1 MDYIILDLEWDSA
14 YSAKHKR
21 FINQILQIG
30 AVKLNG
36 EFNIVDTF
44 EETVKSEISKKVT
57 ERFAGLTGITTEKML
72 AGVPFDTAVDRY
84 NAWAGKNTV
93 TMTWSDSDL
102 YTIKDNEECL
112 LSGGRKFAIEKYL
125 DLQRFVQGELRRG
138 GYENKNQISLG
149 AAAELLGVKTDSFE
163 LHTAKD
169 DSLLSVALLQKCY
182 NEERFSALIRDT
194 ADPEFY
200 KRLRFKPYNIS
211 DINDKLINKEDLRF
225 FCDRCGEKAKRIT
238 KWRYR
243 NRWFSAKFECKKCGR
258 RFWGRIFFKKTYDD
272 LIVRKRIFDIR
283 TAKTEADEPKT
294 EKKQNEMQSVSETV

>member
-1 MDYIILDLEWDSA
+1 MNYIILDLEWDSA
-14 YSAKHKR
+14 YSTKHKR
-21 FINQILQIG
+21 FLNQILQIG
-30 AVKLNG
+30 AEKLDG
-36 EFNIVDTF
+36 DFNITDTF
-44 EETVKSEISKKVT
+44 EETVKSGISKRVT
-57 ERFAGLTGITTEKML
+57 GRFSKLTGITTEKML

-102 YTIKDNEECL
+102 YSIKENEECL
-112 LSGGRKFAIEKYL
+112 LNGGRKFAIERYL

-138 GYENKNQISLG
+138 GYEDKNQISLG

-200 KRLRFKPYNIS
+200 KRLRFKPFNIS
-211 DINDKLINKEDLRF
+211 DINDERINKEDLRF
-225 FCDRCGEKAKRIT
+225 RCDECGEKAKRIT

-243 NRWFSAKFECKKCGR
+243 NRWFTAKFECKNCGR
-258 RFWGRIFFKKTYDD
+258 RFCGRVSFKKTYDD
-272 LIVRKRIFDIR
+272 LIVRRRISEL
-283 TAKTEADEPKT
+283 KPKT
-294 EKKQNEMQSVSETV
+294 EKSQDEMQPVSETV

>member
-1 MDYIILDLEWDSA
+1 MNYIILDLEWDSA
-14 YSAKHKR
+14 YSTKHKR

-30 AVKLNG
+30 AVKLDG
-36 EFNIVDTF
+36 EFNIIDTF
-44 EETVKSEISKKVT
+44 EETVKSDISKKVT
-57 ERFAGLTGITTEKML
+57 GRFAKLTGITTEKML

-84 NAWAGKNTV
+84 NAWAGEDTV

-102 YTIKDNEECL
+102 YSIKENEEYL
-112 LSGGRKFAIEKYL
+112 LNGGRKFAIERYL

-138 GYENKNQISLG
+138 GYEDKNQISLG
-149 AAAELLGVKTDSFE
+149 AAAKLLGIETDSFE

-200 KRLRFKPYNIS
+200 KRLRFKPFNIS
-211 DINDKLINKEDLRF
+211 DINDERINKEDLRF
-225 FCDRCGEKAKRIT
+225 SCDKCGEKAKRIT

-258 RFWGRIFFKKTYDD
+258 RFCGRASFKKTYDD
-272 LIVRKRIFDIR
+272 LIVRKRVCEL
-283 TAKTEADEPKT
+283 KSKT

>member
-1 MDYIILDLEWDSA
+1 MNYIILDLEWDSA
-14 YSAKHKR
+14 YSSKHKR

-30 AVKLNG
+30 AVKLDG

-44 EETVKSEISKKVT
+44 EETVKSDISKKVT
-57 ERFAGLTGITTEKML
+57 GRFAKLTGITTEKML

-84 NAWAGKNTV
+84 NAWAGEDTV

-102 YTIKDNEECL
+102 YSIKENEEYL
-112 LSGGRKFAIEKYL
+112 LNGGRKFAIERYL

-138 GYENKNQISLG
+138 GYEDKNQISLG
-149 AAAELLGVKTDSFE
+149 AAAKLLGIETDSFE

-200 KRLRFKPYNIS
+200 KRLRFKPFNIS
-211 DINDKLINKEDLRF
+211 DINDERINKEDLRF
-225 FCDRCGEKAKRIT
+225 SCDKCGEKAKRIT

-258 RFWGRIFFKKTYDD
+258 RFCGRASFKKTYDD
-272 LIVRKRIFDIR
+272 LIVRKRVCEL
-283 TAKTEADEPKT
+283 KSKT

>member
-1 MDYIILDLEWDSA
+1 MNYIILDLEWDSA
-14 YSAKHKR
+14 YSSKHKR

-30 AVKLNG
+30 AVKLDG
-36 EFNIVDTF
+36 EFNIIDTF
-44 EETVKSEISKKVT
+44 EETVKSDISKKVT
-57 ERFAGLTGITTEKML
+57 GRFAKLTGITTEKML

-84 NAWAGKNTV
+84 NAWAGEDTV

-102 YTIKDNEECL
+102 YSIKENEEYL
-112 LSGGRKFAIEKYL
+112 LNGGRKFAIERYL

-138 GYENKNQISLG
+138 GYEDKNQISLG
-149 AAAELLGVKTDSFE
+149 AAAKLLGIETDSFE

-200 KRLRFKPYNIS
+200 KRLRFKPFNIS
-211 DINDKLINKEDLRF
+211 DINDERINKEDLRF
-225 FCDRCGEKAKRIT
+225 SCDKCGEKAKRIT

-258 RFWGRIFFKKTYDD
+258 RFCGRASFKKTYDD
-272 LIVRKRIFDIR
+272 LIVRKRVCEL
-283 TAKTEADEPKT
+283 KSKT

>member
-1 MDYIILDLEWDSA
+1 MNYIILDLEWDSA
-14 YSAKHKR
+14 YSSKHKR

-30 AVKLNG
+30 AVKLDG

-44 EETVKSEISKKVT
+44 EETVKSDISKKVT
-57 ERFAGLTGITTEKML
+57 GRFAKLTGITTEKML

-84 NAWAGKNTV
+84 NAWAGEDTV

-102 YTIKDNEECL
+102 YSIKENEEYL
-112 LSGGRKFAIEKYL
+112 LNGDRKFAIERYL

-138 GYENKNQISLG
+138 GYEDKNQISLG
-149 AAAELLGVKTDSFE
+149 AAAKLLGIETDSFE

-182 NEERFSALIRDT
+182 NEERFTALIRDT

-200 KRLRFKPYNIS
+200 KRLRFKPFNIS
-211 DINDKLINKEDLRF
+211 DINDERINKEDLRF
-225 FCDRCGEKAKRIT
+225 SCDKCGEKAKRIT

-258 RFWGRIFFKKTYDD
+258 RFCGRASFKKTYDD
-272 LIVRKRIFDIR
+272 LIVRKRVCEL
-283 TAKTEADEPKT
+283 KSKT

>member
-1 MDYIILDLEWDSA
+1 MNYIILDLEWDSA
-14 YSAKHKR
+14 YSSKHKR

-30 AVKLNG
+30 AVKLDG
-36 EFNIVDTF
+36 EFNIIDTL
-44 EETVKSEISKKVT
+44 EETVKSDISKKVT
-57 ERFAGLTGITTEKML
+57 GRFAKLTGITTEKML

-84 NAWAGKNTV
+84 NAWAGEDTV

-102 YTIKDNEECL
+102 YSIKENEEYL
-112 LSGGRKFAIEKYL
+112 LNGGRKFAIERYL

-138 GYENKNQISLG
+138 GYEDKNQISLG
-149 AAAELLGVKTDSFE
+149 AAAKLLGIETDSFE

-200 KRLRFKPYNIS
+200 KRLRFKPFNIS
-211 DINDKLINKEDLRF
+211 DINDERINKEDLRF
-225 FCDRCGEKAKRIT
+225 SCDKCGEKAKRIT

-258 RFWGRIFFKKTYDD
+258 RFCGRASFKKTYDD
-272 LIVRKRIFDIR
+272 LIVRKRVCEL
-283 TAKTEADEPKT
+283 KSKT

>member
-1 MDYIILDLEWDSA
+1 MNYIILDLEWDSA

-30 AVKLNG
+30 AVKLDG
-36 EFNIVDTF
+36 EFNIIDTF
-44 EETVKSEISKKVT
+44 EETVKSDISKKVT
-57 ERFAGLTGITTEKML
+57 GRFAKLTGITTEKML
-72 AGVPFDTAVDRY
+72 SGVPFDTAVDRY
-84 NAWAGKNTV
+84 NAWAGEDTV

-102 YTIKDNEECL
+102 YSIKENEEYL
-112 LSGGRKFAIEKYL
+112 LNGGRKFAIEKYL

-138 GYENKNQISLG
+138 GYEDKNQISLG
-149 AAAELLGVKTDSFE
+149 AAAKLLGIETDSFE

-200 KRLRFKPYNIS
+200 KRLRFKPFNIS
-211 DINDKLINKEDLRF
+211 DINDERINKEDLRF
-225 FCDRCGEKAKRIT
+225 SCDKCGEKAKRIT

-258 RFWGRIFFKKTYDD
+258 RFCGRASFKKTYDD
-272 LIVRKRIFDIR
+272 LIVRKRVCEL
-283 TAKTEADEPKT
+283 KSKT

>member
-1 MDYIILDLEWDSA
+1 MNYIILDLEWDSA
-14 YSAKHKR
+14 YSSKHKR

-30 AVKLNG
+30 AVKLDG

-44 EETVKSEISKKVT
+44 EETVKSDISKKVT
-57 ERFAGLTGITTEKML
+57 GRFAKLTGITTEKML

-84 NAWAGKNTV
+84 NAWAGEDTV
-93 TMTWSDSDL
+93 TITWSDSDL
-102 YTIKDNEECL
+102 YSIKENEEYL
-112 LSGGRKFAIEKYL
+112 LNGGRKFAIERYL

-138 GYENKNQISLG
+138 GYEDKNQISLG
-149 AAAELLGVKTDSFE
+149 AAAKLLEIETDSFE

-169 DSLLSVALLQKCY
+169 DSLLSVALLHKCY

-200 KRLRFKPYNIS
+200 KRLRFKPFNIS
-211 DINDKLINKEDLRF
+211 DINDERINKEDLRF
-225 FCDRCGEKAKRIT
+225 SCDKCGEKAKRIT

-258 RFWGRIFFKKTYDD
+258 RFCGRASFKKTYDD
-272 LIVRKRIFDIR
+272 LIVRKRVCEL
-283 TAKTEADEPKT
+283 KSKT

>member
-1 MDYIILDLEWDSA
+1 MNYIILDLEWDSA

-30 AVKLNG
+30 AVKLDG
-36 EFNIVDTF
+36 EFNIIDTF
-44 EETVKSEISKKVT
+44 EETVKSDISKKVT
-57 ERFAGLTGITTEKML
+57 GRFAKLTGITTEKML
-72 AGVPFDTAVDRY
+72 SGVPFDTAVDRY
-84 NAWAGKNTV
+84 NAWAGEDTF

-102 YTIKDNEECL
+102 YSIKENEEYL
-112 LSGGRKFAIEKYL
+112 LNGGRKFAIERYL

-138 GYENKNQISLG
+138 GYEDKNQISLG
-149 AAAELLGVKTDSFE
+149 AAAKLLGIETDSFE

-200 KRLRFKPYNIS
+200 KRLRFKPFNIS
-211 DINDKLINKEDLRF
+211 DINDERINKEDLRF
-225 FCDRCGEKAKRIT
+225 SCDKCGEKAKRIT

-258 RFWGRIFFKKTYDD
+258 RFCGRASFKKTYDD
-272 LIVRKRIFDIR
+272 LIVRKRVCEL
-283 TAKTEADEPKT
+283 KSKT